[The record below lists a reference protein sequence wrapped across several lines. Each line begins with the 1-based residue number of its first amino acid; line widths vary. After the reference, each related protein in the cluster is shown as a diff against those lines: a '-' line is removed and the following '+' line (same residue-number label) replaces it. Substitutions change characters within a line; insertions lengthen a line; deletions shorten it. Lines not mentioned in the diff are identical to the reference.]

1 MNDKIIEQMKNMKR
15 RILYIEPFSGV
26 SGDMF
31 AGVLLSLLEDRKIVF
46 DALKSLSIHSHF
58 SASLKSVVKHGIK
71 AEKFNVE
78 LTSHTGNQ
86 HGRTLPEIIDVIN
99 SGKKISAEAREL
111 AIRIFKRLAEVE
123 AKIHS
128 SEIEKIHFHEVGAI
142 DSIVDI
148 VTSSI
153 AFCLIKPDVVIS
165 RPVALGNGEINSAHG
180 ILPVPA
186 PATAELLK
194 NIPVDY
200 TNVESEL
207 TTPTGAA
214 IIAEIVNQ
222 WESVVYGKMTL
233 CGYGAGTKDLPGRPN
248 VLRVSL
254 LEQDVDSFSDDT
266 VAIIETNIDDMP
278 GEFLSHI
285 GPGLFDKGCFDY
297 AIIPATMKKNRQG
310 FILQVICSLEKLDA
324 ISEYI
329 LKNTSTIGIRYR
341 IEQRKV
347 LSRKSIKV
355 DTSCGEVR
363 VKLALDK
370 NSILLKFKPELDDVS
385 EIAKKYNLGF
395 QQIYSA
401 IFVEISD
408 KLKIG
413 TKPSA

>member
-1 MNDKIIEQMKNMKR
+1 MKNMKR

-222 WESVVYGKMTL
+222 WESVVSGKMTL

-254 LEQDVDSFSDDT
+254 LEQDVDSFSVDT

-370 NSILLKFKPELDDVS
+370 NSVLLKFKPELDDVS

-401 IFVEISD
+401 ILVEISD